1 MKNCIKGILAI
12 VAVLF
17 VVGSVGGLEC
27 NTLSMGQALR
37 FASLG
42 AGILIFDLWLYYK
55 WW

>member
-1 MKNCIKGILAI
+1 MKSYIKGILAI
-12 VAVLF
+12 VAVFL

-27 NTLSMGQALR
+27 DTLSIGQALC

-42 AGILIFDLWLYYK
+42 AGILFFDLWLYYK